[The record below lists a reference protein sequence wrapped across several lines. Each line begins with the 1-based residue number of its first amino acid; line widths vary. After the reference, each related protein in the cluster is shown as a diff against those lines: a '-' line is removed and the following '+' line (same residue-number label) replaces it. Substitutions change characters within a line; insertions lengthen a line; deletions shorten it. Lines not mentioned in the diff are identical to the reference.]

1 MFKSQNFCHIASNNR
16 NLVKVGV
23 FTYRTTDSLETV
35 LTSGYFNERIIDI
48 NLHDLII
55 HEKIS
60 AIDSTVVERNI
71 LCVVERTLDNVGTVL
86 IQSDWEKGIDQT
98 IEDILDQLETF
109 VKIDGSS
116 VMTGDL
122 QTPNVR
128 LTGKGGITAKV
139 GSSDINL
146 VKLNNDSALG
156 KVEVGQGNVPT
167 QVSSAT
173 FTHKLAGVDYKV
185 LDNNDTATPVSD
197 TNKVITQ
204 AEEQVLYS
212 KIDTAANSGDQLYST
227 GVWYAKMYAGTT
239 PPASAEIEG
248 RNYADF
254 SQTDGS
260 GNPVIKVYTYTSGSW
275 TLTDT
280 IVPPAEYNGY
290 MTITSKIWDISEQ
303 AGQQGGKVLWSHNQ
317 KTFTPYPQIISFEN
331 AALTGVSTAPTPT
344 DDSPDNQIATKEY
357 VDNATPSGSY
367 HPDLFDVK
375 WADHIC
381 NDVQWL
387 RADTFSWQSGAVYQ
401 AAYQHLADDIDGK
414 TLQSETIDGTTIQF
428 YLADDGHKIC
438 PASEESNVSAIYN
451 STGVAWYYI
460 IDTTNT
466 RFKLPRSKHNKYAD
480 NLSVVGNGISL
491 GLYNSNGSNFGIV
504 RQGSAAYNA
513 ILPKTAAYNKTV
525 GTVSGSGN
533 GDYAGTNYGA
543 VGVVQDAATSGLIAE
558 QEQDTDQY
566 KYLYFYVGNFT
577 QTALENTAGVTTETL
592 NNKVDVGHEVIEFQ
606 APTADNNY
614 TWYRKYADGWVEQ
627 GGKQTGN
634 KSISLGYAG
643 SIGTITLPVEMKDTD
658 YYANAVCTT
667 YCMLGNVG
675 KTETTVDFQFMP
687 YQSARSLTTVF
698 WEVKGMAA

>member
-71 LCVVERTLDNVGTVL
+71 LCVVERTLDNVGTTL
-86 IQSDWEKGIDQT
+86 IKSDWEKDVEQS
-98 IEDILDQLETF
+98 IEDIEEIIENLDNTYLKLDGTNIMTGPLKMRASISFQCAIAPFWDGVGFYKLNSDDSLTLIASIETPDGF
-109 VKIDGSS
+109 VPWTTNTYNIGSS
-116 VMTGDL
+116 LKKWKNLYLAGKAYVSTINNGGDL
-122 QTPNVR
+122 V
-128 LTGKGGITAKV
+128 
-139 GSSDINL
+139 
-146 VKLNNDSALG
+146 
-156 KVEVGQGNVPT
+156 VPA
-167 QVSSAT
+167 VSGTLAT
-173 FTHKLAGVDYKV
+173 KEDVD
-185 LDNNDTATPVSD
+185 L
-197 TNKVITQ
+197 
-204 AEEQVLYS
+204 
-212 KIDTAANSGDQLYST
+212 AANSGDQLYST

-401 AAYQHLADDIDGK
+401 VAYQHLADDIDGK
-414 TLQSETIDGTTIQF
+414 TLQSETINGTTIQF

-451 STGVAWYYI
+451 ATGVAWYYI
-460 IDTTNT
+460 IDTANT
-466 RFKLPRSKHNKYAD
+466 RFKLPRTQFAFTGIRNGVGAFVDAGLPNITGNLTSVYGGGYIAAD
-480 NLSVVGNGISL
+480 GALKV
-491 GLYNSNGSNFGIV
+491 NGSAGTGG
-504 RQGSAAYNA
+504 GS
-513 ILPKTAAYNKTV
+513 
-525 GTVSGSGN
+525 SGSNPQKINLDASRSSSIYGN
-533 GDYAGTNYGA
+533 SDT
-543 VGVVQDAATSGLIAE
+543 VQPKATE
-558 QEQDTDQY
+558 M
-566 KYLYFYVGNFT
+566 YLYFYVGNFT
-577 QTALENTAGVTTETL
+577 QTALENTAGITTEEM
-592 NNKVDVGHEVIEFQ
+592 NNKADKDDAVGYCSFNTGTRVQISTTEQ
-606 APTADNNY
+606 TAAKNGWLIGYIAFSGSNVNCDIFVNGITVGRFGWTSSANWFGASVQIPIKAGQTFKYSTTGTTQDNKMYFYPN
-614 TWYRKYADGWVEQ
+614 D
-627 GGKQTGN
+627 
-634 KSISLGYAG
+634 
-643 SIGTITLPVEMKDTD
+643 
-658 YYANAVCTT
+658 
-667 YCMLGNVG
+667 
-675 KTETTVDFQFMP
+675 
-687 YQSARSLTTVF
+687 
-698 WEVKGMAA
+698 